1 MLNRQNCEKWGKTGI
16 SKRVIKALFL
26 NVYEKFL
33 VSQNNVNFIVGGL
46 KHKPGIF
53 TIYA

>member
-1 MLNRQNCEKWGKTGI
+1 MLNRQNCEKWGKTG
-16 SKRVIKALFL
+16 KALFV
-26 NVYEKFL
+26 NVYGKFQFSI
-33 VSQNNVNFIVGGL
+33 SQNNVNFVVGGL